1 MAIRDPLMPEESAE
15 QRRMKKLYAWGAIVG
30 IALVAAVLAFFT
42 GPREAPT
49 ITVTVPVEIEY
60 VDEEPLTNTP

>member
-1 MAIRDPLMPEESAE
+1 
-15 QRRMKKLYAWGAIVG
+15 MKKLYAWAAIFG
-30 IALVAAVLAFFT
+30 IALLAAALALLT